1 MLKEKDLMIGDIVMY
16 NPNVF
21 EDDEYMPPK
30 PLKIRIICDN
40 DDIGLACEDC
50 YTEVSLTAKILEKLG
65 FKSIYDDCS
74 CYRMKGP
81 FLKDDD
87 RLEYDI
93 TIDLEHPN
101 CSYIS
106 HNISIKRRSSMTY
119 HGPIISLHQLQHL
132 LRDCDLGEIADGF
145 YDKLKIDKIAINNKK
160 D

>member
-81 FLKDDD
+81 FLKNDD

-93 TIDLEHPN
+93 TIDLEQPN

-106 HNISIKRRSSMTY
+106 HNIISKTGKRSSMTY
-119 HGPIISLHQLQHL
+119 HGPIVSLHQLQHL
-132 LRDCDLGEIADGF
+132 LRDCELGNIADEF
-145 YDKLKIDKIAINNKK
+145 YDKLKDKKE
-160 D
+160 